1 MAVLNCSVGAADL
14 WQEGFVL
21 GGDLQTFGQQ
31 HFTVCS
37 GQLPLSS
44 AGFELALSRRPE
56 SVAPKL
62 KATNTTAAT
71 TILKIRCIAD
81 MLKPEAQRSK
91 TILAESSQL
100 PTSLPKS
107 VLRRELRY

>member
-1 MAVLNCSVGAADL
+1 MGSAAL

-31 HFTVCS
+31 HFTMCS

-44 AGFELALSRRPE
+44 DGLKLALSRRPE
-56 SVAPKL
+56 SVAPEL
-62 KATNTTAAT
+62 KATNTTTAT

-91 TILAESSQL
+91 TFLLSLAKVR
-100 PTSLPKS
+100 TCLPKS
-107 VLRRELRY
+107 VLR